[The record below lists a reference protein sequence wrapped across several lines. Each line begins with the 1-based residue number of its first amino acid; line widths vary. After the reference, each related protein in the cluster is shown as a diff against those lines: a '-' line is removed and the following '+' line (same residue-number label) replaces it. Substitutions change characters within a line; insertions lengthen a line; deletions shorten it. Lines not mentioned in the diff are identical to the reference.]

1 VWRRELKKYKA
12 SASAPELR
20 LGSTLPSVSLTLPA
34 PLFRVPYVAVLISAA
49 GPTAVAVSEVFI
61 AGRLHP
67 RAGHLAP
74 GNRGYLGDLEI
85 PGISPLGIRHGKTAD
100 LSIYTP
106 PRSATSPLQ
115 RMPVAY
121 RNRTRGAGAAGD
133 SDDRARGG
141 WPELLVTIIS
151 ASEEAELDGFLRV
164 FPVLGA
170 DYLVHLLPYLH
181 YSKTDM
187 QRVIDTFTDAVV
199 VMHAHQSWDGKSGA
213 AVWANLLRET
223 MVTLEKA
230 MIARVI
236 TYQVIV
242 GGFAYFGS
250 ALSFESYRNLA
261 LPNHTY
267 TEWKL
272 AGSST
277 VRRPSHLIGDYGS
290 SPMVRGSIF
299 PLERSGFAFVLAAHK
314 DPLLDETRNHT
325 DRHGRPGYARVA
337 ERFRGLYISSPV
349 YVQPWSA
356 ALAACPTVPSLLP
369 SQPPDPRSPPALPFT
384 LTSPPLVAGLALAT
398 AALLCVLA
406 VLARG
411 RKHRRTDTTGELGF
425 QLVSEPSFSSISS
438 TNSLDF
444 EILSSE
450 IEVIQIIG
458 TGGMGTVYKG
468 RWLNLPVAIKSVFVQ
483 NPKDRILWEASLLS
497 KLRHPCICSFFG
509 MSSISGVGTA
519 VILELLHRSLY
530 HLVHKDTTTLY
541 PAVLAD
547 GRVFRIA
554 HEIASG
560 LAFLHS
566 HSLMHRDVKTSNVM
580 LDELLHAKV
589 CDFGIAKDFVPQMGS
604 DDTRGSTNSSNTLSS
619 ASSVSSML
627 HTVGEGT
634 PRYMAPE
641 VLSGK
646 GEYNESCDVYSIGLL
661 LWEMTHRAIIFGKA
675 HGLQVAF
682 QHAQDGV
689 RPEIELSPSCEPF
702 RGLITAAWQHDPKT
716 RPAMLCM
723 ADELF
728 QCTKLHQAENGTTYA
743 IPDFSRI
750 ADCGHN
756 SSSTT
761 NSSDLAQHVAP
772 ASQPEGDDG
781 GQAL

>member
-1 VWRRELKKYKA
+1 
-12 SASAPELR
+12 
-20 LGSTLPSVSLTLPA
+20 
-34 PLFRVPYVAVLISAA
+34 
-49 GPTAVAVSEVFI
+49 
-61 AGRLHP
+61 
-67 RAGHLAP
+67 
-74 GNRGYLGDLEI
+74 
-85 PGISPLGIRHGKTAD
+85 
-100 LSIYTP
+100 
-106 PRSATSPLQ
+106 
-115 RMPVAY
+115 M
-121 RNRTRGAGAAGD
+121 
-133 SDDRARGG
+133 
-141 WPELLVTIIS
+141 
-151 ASEEAELDGFLRV
+151 
-164 FPVLGA
+164 
-170 DYLVHLLPYLH
+170 
-181 YSKTDM
+181 
-187 QRVIDTFTDAVV
+187 
-199 VMHAHQSWDGKSGA
+199 
-213 AVWANLLRET
+213 
-223 MVTLEKA
+223 
-230 MIARVI
+230 
-236 TYQVIV
+236 
-242 GGFAYFGS
+242 
-250 ALSFESYRNLA
+250 
-261 LPNHTY
+261 
-267 TEWKL
+267 
-272 AGSST
+272 
-277 VRRPSHLIGDYGS
+277 
-290 SPMVRGSIF
+290 
-299 PLERSGFAFVLAAHK
+299 
-314 DPLLDETRNHT
+314 
-325 DRHGRPGYARVA
+325 
-337 ERFRGLYISSPV
+337 
-349 YVQPWSA
+349 
-356 ALAACPTVPSLLP
+356 
-369 SQPPDPRSPPALPFT
+369 
-384 LTSPPLVAGLALAT
+384 
-398 AALLCVLA
+398 
-406 VLARG
+406 
-411 RKHRRTDTTGELGF
+411 GF
-425 QLVSEPSFSSISS
+425 QLISEPSIISISS
-438 TNSLDF
+438 TNSLGCKDIATKVSPQVSEMSKGQVLLAEVPHLPSDVPKLAAKDLKLIRNINDSPPGGDFSLMPLESQHGLYNPFLTRNINDSPPGGDFSLKPPESQRHGSVCF

-604 DDTRGSTNSSNTLSS
+604 DDTRGSTSSSNTLSS

-646 GEYNESCDVYSIGLL
+646 GEYNESCDVYSLGLL

-689 RPEIELSPSCEPF
+689 RPEIELPPSCEPF

-716 RPAMLCM
+716 RPAMLCL
-723 ADELF
+723 AEELF